1 MTTICRSKMDIFEIK
16 QALQSMEILVDTRER
31 DTDALQRRLAD
42 MGYPYRR
49 QKLNFGDYS
58 AACTLSDGR
67 TADFSGSVAVER
79 KMSLD
84 ELCNC
89 YCRERARFEREFGR
103 AAAHGAKLYLL
114 IENGDWEKVY
124 NGSYRSLM
132 SPQALRASML
142 AWLARYNCQL
152 IFCRPETS
160 GRLIGDILYREVKE
174 RMERG
179 DLDEPG
185 E

>member
-1 MTTICRSKMDIFEIK
+1 MKH
-16 QALQSMEILVDTRER
+16 ALQSIEILVDTRER
-31 DTDALQRRLAD
+31 DTAALQRRLAD
-42 MGYPYRR
+42 MGYPHRR
-49 QKLNFGDYS
+49 KKLDFGDYS
-58 AACTLSDGR
+58 AACTLADGR
-67 TADFSGSVAVER
+67 TADFSGRVAVER

-89 YCRERARFEREFGR
+89 YCRERTRFEREFRR
-103 AAAHGAKLYLL
+103 AAVCGAKLYLL

-124 NGSYRSLM
+124 GGSYRSLM
-132 SPQALRASML
+132 SPEALRASML

-174 RMERG
+174 RLERG
-179 DLDEPG
+179 EADELCG
-185 E
+185 